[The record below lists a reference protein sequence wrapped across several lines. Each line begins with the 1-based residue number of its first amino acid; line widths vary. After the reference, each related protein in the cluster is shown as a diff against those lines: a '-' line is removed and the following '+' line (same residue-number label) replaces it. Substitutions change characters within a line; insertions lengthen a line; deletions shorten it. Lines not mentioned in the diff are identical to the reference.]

1 MRATGVLFFKNETAD
16 KCGRLMNGATRSK
29 SLTAIDL
36 AELKALVLTQWK
48 EKLCWW
54 KHQQEPLDSSES
66 NQAHSI
72 ELKSLIL
79 AQIERWRHALHM
91 QVERQHGGNPGG
103 EWRTGE

>member
-1 MRATGVLFFKNETAD
+1 MAGSHEPACADAQIIKRLTGSNDESSDSINSVSECDRDLSD
-16 KCGRLMNGATRSK
+16 SLGG
-29 SLTAIDL
+29 SLT
-36 AELKALVLTQWK
+36 V
-48 EKLCWW
+48 
-54 KHQQEPLDSSES
+54 
-66 NQAHSI
+66 I